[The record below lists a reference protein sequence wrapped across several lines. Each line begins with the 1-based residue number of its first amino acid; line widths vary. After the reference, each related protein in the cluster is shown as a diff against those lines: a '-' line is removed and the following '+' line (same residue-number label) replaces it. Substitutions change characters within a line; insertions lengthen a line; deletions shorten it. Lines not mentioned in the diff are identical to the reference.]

1 MFNNPLLCTDV
12 YKMGHMEQYRPG
24 TNKVYSYLM
33 ARSGKLLPYSVFFGL
48 QYFLDRYLTERITR
62 DHVEEFYRY
71 RKMILG
77 VDPGPEMRE
86 KFDRLVD
93 RGYVSLDIKAV
104 PEGSVVPVQ
113 NVLMTVTNTEPDAY
127 WQVGFFESLL
137 LKVWNTTTVA
147 SYSQKL
153 YQLVLEYARRTCDDE
168 NHLPF
173 QVHDFGYR
181 GVSSEETAALSG
193 AAHLVNFLGS
203 DTVPAVW
210 MLSNFYDGEHPIG
223 LSVPASEHS
232 VMCSYG
238 RDAEFKAF
246 ERMLDL
252 YPSGIVSI
260 VSDTYN
266 LWNVLTNFCERL
278 RPRILAR
285 DGRVVFR
292 PDSGNP
298 EFILC
303 GDPNAP
309 DNTPEGK
316 GAIRLLDEMFG
327 GSVNQRGY
335 RVLNPKVGLIYGDGF
350 YYERFKEVLARMERM
365 GYASSNLVV
374 GIGGILLQKH
384 NRDDQGFALKA
395 TYTEVDGACQ
405 EIQKDP
411 ITDAKKKSH
420 KGLLKL
426 LREGPI
432 YTTHDQVSWDE
443 EGRGELQRVF
453 RNGKLLK
460 RFTLQE
466 IRNRV
471 REFND
476 TRPPIAY
483 PTARNA

>member
-1 MFNNPLLCTDV
+1 
-12 YKMGHMEQYRPG
+12 
-24 TNKVYSYLM
+24 
-33 ARSGKLLPYSVFFGL
+33 
-48 QYFLDRYLTERITR
+48 
-62 DHVEEFYRY
+62 
-71 RKMILG
+71 MILG
-77 VDPGPEMRE
+77 SDPGPDIRA
-86 KFDRLVD
+86 KFDRLAE
-93 RGYVSLDIKAV
+93 RGHVSLDIKAV

-113 NVLMTVTNTEPDAY
+113 NVLMTITNTEPDAC

-153 YQLVLEYARRTCDDE
+153 YQLVLEYAHRTSE
-168 NHLPF
+168 NEDHLPY
-173 QVHDFGYR
+173 QVHNFGYR

-223 LSVPASEHS
+223 LSVPATEHS

-238 RDAEFKAF
+238 REGEFKAF
-246 ERMLDL
+246 EQMLDI
-252 YPSGIVSI
+252 YPSGVVSI

-266 LWNVLTNFCERL
+266 LWNVLTNFCPRL
-278 RPRILAR
+278 KPRILAR
-285 DGRVVFR
+285 EGRVVFR

-298 EFILC
+298 AHILC

-316 GAIRLLDEMFG
+316 GAIRLLEEQFG
-327 GSVNQRGY
+327 STINSKGY
-335 RVLNPKVGLIYGDGF
+335 RLLNPKVGLIYGDGF
-350 YYERFKEVLARMERM
+350 YYERFHEVLARMERM

-374 GIGGILLQKH
+374 RIGGILLQKH

-395 TYTEVDGACQ
+395 TYTEVDGVPQ
-405 EIQKDP
+405 DIQKDP

-420 KGLLKL
+420 KGLMKL
-426 LREGPI
+426 VREGPI
-432 YTTHDQVSWDE
+432 YTTLDQMSWEE

-453 RNGKLLK
+453 RNGKPLK
-460 RFTLQE
+460 RYTLQE

-471 REFND
+471 QEFND
-476 TRPPIAY
+476 TRPPIRY
-483 PTARNA
+483 PATQP

>member
-1 MFNNPLLCTDV
+1 MLNPLLCTDV
-12 YKMGHMEQYRPG
+12 YKMGHMEQYRQG

-33 ARSGKLLPYSVFFGL
+33 ARSGKILPYTVFFGL
-48 QYFLDRYLTERITR
+48 QYFLDRYLSQRITLEMV
-62 DHVEEFYRY
+62 DEFLHF

-77 VDPGPEMRE
+77 TEPSADLRK
-86 KFDRLVD
+86 KFALLVE
-93 RGYVSLDIKAV
+93 RGHVSLDIKAV

-113 NVLMTVTNTEPDAY
+113 NVLLTITNTEPDAY
-127 WQVGFFESLL
+127 WQVGFFESML
-137 LKVWNTTTVA
+137 LKIWNTTTVA
-147 SYSQKL
+147 SYSHKL
-153 YQLVLEYARRTCDDE
+153 YQLVQEFSHRTCEDDG
-168 NHLPF
+168 HLPY

-193 AAHLVNFLGS
+193 SAHLVNFLGS

-210 MLSNFYDGEHPIG
+210 MLSKYYDGEHPIG
-223 LSVPASEHS
+223 QSVPATEHS

-238 RDAEFKAF
+238 RDGEFKAF
-246 ERMLDL
+246 EQMLDL

-278 RPRILAR
+278 KPRIMDR
-285 DGRVVFR
+285 DGKVVFR

-298 EFILC
+298 EYILC

-309 DNTPEGK
+309 DNSPEGK
-316 GAIRLLDEMFG
+316 GAIRLLDERFG
-327 GSVNQRGY
+327 STVNAKGY
-335 RVLNPKVGLIYGDGF
+335 RVLNPKVGLVYGDGF
-350 YYERFKEVLARMERM
+350 YYERFKEVLTRMEHM
-365 GYASSNLVV
+365 KYASSNLVV
-374 GIGGILLQKH
+374 GIGGLLLQRH

-395 TYTEVDGACQ
+395 TYTEVDGVSQ

-420 KGLLKL
+420 KGLIKL
-426 LREGPI
+426 VKEGPI
-432 YTTHDQVSWDE
+432 WSTHDQCSWAD

-453 RNGKLLK
+453 RNGKVLK
-460 RFTLQE
+460 RYTLQE

-476 TRPPIAY
+476 TRPPINY
-483 PTARNA
+483 PGERTK

>member
-1 MFNNPLLCTDV
+1 
-12 YKMGHMEQYRPG
+12 
-24 TNKVYSYLM
+24 
-33 ARSGKLLPYSVFFGL
+33 
-48 QYFLDRYLTERITR
+48 
-62 DHVEEFYRY
+62 
-71 RKMILG
+71 MILG
-77 VDPGPEMRE
+77 SDPGPDIRA
-86 KFDRLVD
+86 KFDRLAE
-93 RGYVSLDIKAV
+93 RGHVSLDIKAV

-113 NVLMTVTNTEPDAY
+113 NVLMTITNTEPDAC

-153 YQLVLEYARRTCDDE
+153 YQLVLEYAHRTSE
-168 NHLPF
+168 NEDHLPY
-173 QVHDFGYR
+173 HNFGYR

-223 LSVPASEHS
+223 LSVPATEHS

-238 RDAEFKAF
+238 REGEFKAF
-246 ERMLDL
+246 EQMLDI
-252 YPSGIVSI
+252 YPSGVVSI

-266 LWNVLTNFCERL
+266 LWNVLTNFCPRL
-278 RPRILAR
+278 KPRILAR
-285 DGRVVFR
+285 EGRVVFR

-298 EFILC
+298 AHILC

-316 GAIRLLDEMFG
+316 GAIRLLEEQFG
-327 GSVNQRGY
+327 STINSKGY
-335 RVLNPKVGLIYGDGF
+335 RLLNPKVGLIYGDGF
-350 YYERFKEVLARMERM
+350 YYERFHEVLARMERM

-374 GIGGILLQKH
+374 RIGGILLQKH

-395 TYTEVDGACQ
+395 TYTEVDGVPQ
-405 EIQKDP
+405 DIQKDP

-420 KGLLKL
+420 KGLMKL
-426 LREGPI
+426 VREGPI
-432 YTTHDQVSWDE
+432 YTTLDQMSWEE

-453 RNGKLLK
+453 RNGKPLK
-460 RFTLQE
+460 RYTLQE

-471 REFND
+471 QEFND
-476 TRPPIAY
+476 TRPPIRY
-483 PTARNA
+483 PATQP